1 VSLDFTS
8 QKGTVVIDLDKGRKV
23 TDAKLL
29 IVSTQNLVDSAGKE
43 KRKKV
48 FSRYNRTRI
57 DIKNSYIM
65 VIINISLIA

>member
-29 IVSTQNLVDSAGKE
+29 SFHTKFSGFGWKREKE
-43 KRKKV
+43 KS
-48 FSRYNRTRI
+48 FFQI
-57 DIKNSYIM
+57 
-65 VIINISLIA
+65 